1 VCEFSLAGRRP
12 TDPAEGPQGS
22 IRRIILEK
30 YKRMGLEA
38 KPSKGD
44 NGVHA
49 SASPLEGLAEK
60 ANWLG
65 LDIEADPFGKALI
78 DSGIA
83 KDTIKEWSLDP
94 RVNLPDGS
102 QGSIFDALEDLDV
115 DECKTKMIEINKMN

>member
-1 VCEFSLAGRRP
+1 
-12 TDPAEGPQGS
+12 
-22 IRRIILEK
+22 
-30 YKRMGLEA
+30 MGLEA